1 MKRSFLKFPIALCIV
16 AMAFGLTSCLDEGTN
31 GEDPYKRLAKEVAQI
46 DLEIGLASNVIK
58 DPSGIRILVQ
68 QLGTGLP
75 ANLSNKI
82 DVDYTGR
89 IFLHTESFDDGTADQ
104 KLSQYIAGWKLAF
117 SILPEGS
124 IAKLYIPSGYA
135 YGNRANGSIPANSIL
150 EFDVKFNEVVHTTIE
165 DNQLGTDTVAI
176 DNYITTEGITDV
188 VKDSTGLRY
197 KITQAGTGDNATW
210 YDQITMNYK
219 IYLLTN
225 DATPVITVEREPS
238 EAFASRLVDYIH
250 GMKVGLSKMNLG
262 SKAVLYIPSGLAFG
276 PDGATNSA
284 GGLAVP
290 PNSNIIV
297 EIEVEDIDYRSL

>member
-1 MKRSFLKFPIALCIV
+1 MKRLFLKTPIALCII
-16 AMAFGLTSCLDEGTN
+16 AMSFGLTSCLDEGTN
-31 GEDPYKRLAKEVAQI
+31 GEDPYKRLAKEVAEI
-46 DLEIGLASNVIK
+46 DLALGLTSNVIK
-58 DPSGIRILVQ
+58 DPSGIRIVVN

-89 IFLHTESFDDGTADQ
+89 LFSTDDVFDEGTANQ

-117 SILPEGS
+117 SILPAGTL
-124 IAKLYIPSGYA
+124 ATLYIPSGYG
-135 YGNRANGSIPANSIL
+135 YGNRANGQIPANSIL
-150 EFDVKFNEVVHTTIE
+150 KFSVKFNEIIETTTE
-165 DNQLGTDTVAI
+165 DNQLKTDTLAI
-176 DNYITTEGITDV
+176 DNYIATKAITDV

-219 IYLLTN
+219 IYLMSN
-225 DATPVITVEREPS
+225 DANPVITIEREPS

-250 GMKVGLSKMNLG
+250 GMKVGLSKMNVG
-262 SKAVLYIPSGLAFG
+262 SKATLYIPSGLAFG
-276 PDGATNSA
+276 PDGASNSS

-290 PNSNIIV
+290 PNSNIII